1 MGFLIVPVDVDALE
15 VYDKTNFAVLLG
27 NSKGWEAPF
36 SILNFFWGE
45 SSHGSDLALSFNFLL
60 DCFSLR

>member
-1 MGFLIVPVDVDALE
+1 LSFQLIVDALE
-15 VYDKTNFAVLLG
+15 VHDEMNVAILLG

-36 SILNFFWGE
+36 STLDFFWGE
-45 SSHGSDLALSFNFLL
+45 SSHGSDLALSFNFSL